1 MLLAM
6 RAAVVG
12 LVLVGIAVDLPL
24 AAALRPLRERVVSA
38 GAAAFASSW
47 GDEVSLLLTYLIDTF
62 SGTRGGGLVNWQLTI
77 EQSEQ
82 TPTSGRLISTLCRSG
97 FCFPTKQC
105 YHSIC
110 GDACPNSTLLAC

>member
-38 GAAAFASSW
+38 GAAAFAGSW
-47 GDEVSLLLTYLIDTF
+47 GDGVSLLLPYLIDTF
-62 SGTRGGGLVNWQLTI
+62 FWYEGRGIG
-77 EQSEQ
+77 E
-82 TPTSGRLISTLCRSG
+82 
-97 FCFPTKQC
+97 
-105 YHSIC
+105 
-110 GDACPNSTLLAC
+110 LATYD